1 MILETIDRLSEDTL
15 EELFQSWKCN
25 NKESLIKRFSSL
37 QNISTRFFNMSSDGR
52 KILYFII
59 TSDSKDI
66 LSADMAY
73 KIGYTQKQLG
83 SFFVTLDEV
92 ISSGFVYLR
101 KKRMRLNSNDDS
113 IYIIPVIKDILTKL
127 IFDGDNIE
135 FIDKSYNKE
144 IYSKH
149 ENTLL
154 SLYKETS
161 FVNTANYSTILSKE
175 DIIDLVKAHII
186 LIAFKY
192 SEEEKKI
199 NSFIRLNNIKLISKI
214 KKDFEKKIDQSEGLY
229 NHSNIISDIYYFLY
243 AVDSEKLKIDT
254 TKENIDLSLF
264 DKQNLGN
271 DIIFQIC
278 VNLGIVDIDFKLGI
292 VLNHDNISIFS
303 NKTLEERKNILY
315 STVFVRYQDY
325 ISDILDIV
333 NLDESEEPMICR
345 DIFTLLRNTDN
356 NYSLN
361 KFENALKII
370 FILGLSKVYFYKNEI
385 ISLSKVSKKQN
396 SRCIINGNFELTLI
410 NHESFDDE
418 FIYICSLYFNLEKN
432 GNVYLFK
439 ITEDSILRGKTLTI
453 DSNIYTFNKLMVM
466 LENVLTE
473 NNLSIPNHLEIS
485 INRWYEKS
493 INANVYTNVTL
504 ICIKDEYKL
513 EEIIH
518 DAKRKG
524 INIKSIDGE
533 YAIVT
538 SNVSRYSLVKFL
550 RQKKII
556 VSSKG
561 E

>member
-1 MILETIDRLSEDTL
+1 MILETIERLSEDTL

-25 NKESLIKRFSSL
+25 NKESLIKRVSSL
-37 QNISTRFFNMSSDGR
+37 QNISTRFFNMSADSR
-52 KILYFII
+52 KIIYFII

-66 LSADMAY
+66 LAADLAY
-73 KIGYTQKQLG
+73 KIGYTQKQLS
-83 SFFVTLDEV
+83 SFFAILDEV
-92 ISSGFVYLR
+92 IASGFVYLR

-113 IYIIPVIKDILTKL
+113 IYIIPIIKDILNKL
-127 IFDGDNIE
+127 IFDGENIE
-135 FIDKSYNKE
+135 FTDKSYNKD

-149 ENTLL
+149 ENIIL

-161 FVNTANYSTILSKE
+161 FVNTTNYSNTLSKE
-175 DIIDLVKAHII
+175 EIIELVKANII
-186 LIAFKY
+186 LISFKY
-192 SEEEKKI
+192 SDEEKKI
-199 NSFIRLNNIKLISKI
+199 NSFIRLNNIKLINKI

-243 AVDSEKLKIDT
+243 AVDSEKLKVDT
-254 TKENIDLSLF
+254 TKDYIDLSLF
-264 DKQNLGN
+264 DKQNLSN

-278 VNLGIVDIDFKLGI
+278 FNLGIIDIDFKLGI
-292 VLNHDNISIFS
+292 VLNHDNIYTFS
-303 NKTLEERKNILY
+303 NKTLKERKRILH
-315 STVFVRYQDY
+315 TAVFFKYGDY
-325 ISDILDIV
+325 ISDVLDIV
-333 NLDESEEPMICR
+333 NLDENQEPITSR
-345 DIFTLLRNTDN
+345 DVFTLLRNTNGD
-356 NYSLN
+356 YSLN
-361 KFENALKII
+361 KFENALKVI
-370 FILGLSKVYFYKNEI
+370 FILGLAKVYFYKNEI
-385 ISLSKVSKKQN
+385 ISISKVCKKQS

-453 DSNIYTFNKLMVM
+453 DSNIYTFQKLMEM
-466 LENVLTE
+466 LDNVLKE
-473 NNLSIPNHLEIS
+473 NNLIMPTHLEIS

-513 EEIIH
+513 QEIIH

-524 INIKSIDGE
+524 INIKSIDGA